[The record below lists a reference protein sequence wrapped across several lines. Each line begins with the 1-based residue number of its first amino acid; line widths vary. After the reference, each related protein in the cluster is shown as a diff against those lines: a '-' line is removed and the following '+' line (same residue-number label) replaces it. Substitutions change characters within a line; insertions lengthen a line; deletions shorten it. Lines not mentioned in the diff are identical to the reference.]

1 MGTRAECLAKWSLL
15 LDDIVTFHY
24 WSVVVTWT
32 NLGVPPFENIACFM
46 SQPFWAKN
54 KYFWVTMPK
63 FPYCRV
69 LSVTAVNALQV
80 WDRLVR
86 PDLNSLMKLNIL
98 LKSSHSS
105 DHFVTQMLGIGN
117 ILYTTFPGHLFL
129 LMAANSKTIL
139 GLKDSGRY
147 QLKACRRS

>member
-1 MGTRAECLAKWSLL
+1 MPT
-15 LDDIVTFHY
+15 
-24 WSVVVTWT
+24 
-32 NLGVPPFENIACFM
+32 FENIACFR
-46 SQPFWAKN
+46 SQPFWAEN

-69 LSVTAVNALQV
+69 LFVTAVNALQV

-117 ILYTTFPGHLFL
+117 ILYTTFPGYLFL
-129 LMAANSKTIL
+129 SMAAQSKTIL
-139 GLKDSGRY
+139 GFKDSG
-147 QLKACRRS
+147 